1 VRSGFLLHHSTT
13 QPLRHSTTSPPVQT
27 GDTIAAIAS
36 ATGASARMIV
46 RVSGPEAIGIVGRF
60 VWLEGVEGGSAFA
73 TPLAFGGLAVPAWVY
88 VFRSPRSYTG
98 DDSVELHITGNPVLT
113 RLLLDELVRAG
124 ARLAGPGE
132 FTARA
137 YFNGRLDLTEAEGVA
152 ATIAAAS
159 EQELAAARAL
169 LAGELA
175 RRLRGPMEAVTQTL
189 ALVEVGID
197 FSDEDVS
204 FLSADDARARIEGA
218 AGDLRRLLAESARF
232 ERLAH
237 EPRFVLVGR
246 PNAGKSTLLNALT
259 GRARAVTSAVAGT
272 TRDALS
278 DEIALPR
285 GVVRVTDVAG
295 LEESPDPAATLG
307 ADAEIAQQMRRQA
320 LRAVE
325 EADHVVLV
333 RDGTDPMASSQFPR
347 PPDLIVISKT
357 DLQVGATSAGNEP
370 MSAEVVRVSA
380 VTGANMEALR
390 LALDRIA
397 FGRPEGRPA
406 LALNAR
412 HVRAIETA
420 LAALANA
427 AGRADGPPELLAAD
441 LREALDAMGDVL
453 GRVTPDDLLGRVFSS
468 FCIGK

>member
-1 VRSGFLLHHSTT
+1 
-13 QPLRHSTTSPPVQT
+13 VQT

-36 ATGASARMIV
+36 ATGAAARMIV
-46 RVSGPEAIGIVGRF
+46 RVSGGEAIGIVGRF
-60 VWLEGVEGGSAFA
+60 VPLEAVEGGSAFA
-73 TPLAFGGLAVPAWVY
+73 APLAFGGLAVPAWVY

-98 DDSVELHITGNPVLT
+98 EDSVELHVPGNPVLA
-113 RLLLDELVRAG
+113 RLLLEELVRAG
-124 ARLAGPGE
+124 ARLGGPGE

-175 RRLRGPMEAVTQTL
+175 RRLAGPMEAVTRTL
-189 ALVEVGID
+189 ALVEAGID

-218 AGDLRRLLAESARF
+218 TGDLRRLLAESARF

-246 PNAGKSTLLNALT
+246 PNAGKSTLLNALA
-259 GRARAVTSAVAGT
+259 GRTRAVTSAVAGT

-278 DEIALPR
+278 DEIGLPR

-295 LEESPDPAATLG
+295 LEEVLG
-307 ADAEIAQQMRRQA
+307 PHAGNTKGCGAEAEIAEQMRRQA

-333 RDGTDPMASSQFPR
+333 RDITDPSPAPNLPR
-347 PPDLIVISKT
+347 PPDLTVISKT
-357 DLQVGATSAGNEP
+357 DLHAPAAAAFNQKPAADGE
-370 MSAEVVRVSA
+370 VRVSA
-380 VTGANMEALR
+380 VTGANMGALR
-390 LALDRIA
+390 LALDHLA
-397 FGRPEGRPA
+397 FGRPEARPA

-412 HVRAIETA
+412 HLRAIETA
-420 LAALANA
+420 LAALAYA
-427 AGRADGPPELLAAD
+427 AGRADGPAELLAAD